1 MSTLVEN
8 LNLQYG
14 MLRMLREQAK
24 NVELLGGTRVE
35 GIERET
41 GVGGAGEW
49 PVVRVT
55 GGKGLR
61 AKLVVRITPFLHLRL
76 QQRQNRTRRAD
87 LSPPFSLRSE
97 PTVFVLPSE
106 NSQASNPT
114 DTPTTP
120 TPSSRS

>member
-61 AKLVVRITPFLHLRL
+61 ARLVVRIF
-76 QQRQNRTRRAD
+76 ASY
-87 LSPPFSLRSE
+87 LS
-97 PTVFVLPSE
+97 
-106 NSQASNPT
+106 
-114 DTPTTP
+114 
-120 TPSSRS
+120 